1 MGTPEALFSEN
12 MELFRSYIQTI
23 THNLPQ
29 PIRDLGVSL
38 IGKTCYNSLLLELDM
53 ESKECLKLAISKGLG
68 IGIITTSSVVKVPQI
83 LKLIKSRSA
92 AGLSFLSYLL
102 ETFSYLI
109 SMAYNIRHGFPL
121 STFGEIG
128 LILLQNVLIAALIL
142 HYNGKIMLAACF
154 IAGLASSIYMLFN
167 PAIVDFKVL
176 NYLQTSAGTLGIIS
190 KLPQII
196 DIWREGGTG
205 QLSAFA
211 ASLSPFFHLLT
222 KLTFQVFNF
231 LVGSLARVFTTFQ
244 EIDDKLVLYNYI
256 AGFCLNAIV
265 AIQMIYYWNSS
276 GHRSRIM
283 KEKISAPA
291 SKPLNIQKKRV
302 SSSRRRG

>member
-211 ASLSPFFHLLT
+211 
-222 KLTFQVFNF
+222 VFNF

>member
-121 STFGEIG
+121 STFGEID

-211 ASLSPFFHLLT
+211 
-222 KLTFQVFNF
+222 VFNF